1 VVPCPRGVAS
11 SAAEEILSVD
21 HVGDRELLKVD
32 TSSGKRR
39 SDPRIYN
46 AIHFHLLL
54 LPGRKLASLEYPR
67 QALAEIFKD
76 RHSLETLWKVFL
88 YQLEKV
94 CKTEILVKCAK

>member
-1 VVPCPRGVAS
+1 MLPCLRGVAS
-11 SAAEEILSVD
+11 SAAEEIFSVD
-21 HVGDRELLKVD
+21 YVSDRELLKVD

-46 AIHFHLLL
+46 AVDFHLLL
-54 LPGRKLASLEYPR
+54 LPGHKLASLEYPR

-76 RHSLETLWKVFL
+76 RYSLETLWKVIL

-94 CKTEILVKCAK
+94 CKTEILVKCVK